1 MSTLYQPLNP
11 FTPLPEPIESE
22 DFNEFDAQDE
32 REATERDEDEFGM
45 GRGW

>member
-1 MSTLYQPLNP
+1 MNRQVGPTSWDK
-11 FTPLPEPIESE
+11 LPEPDKSK
-22 DFNEFDAQDE
+22 DFNDFDAQDE